1 MHVAP
6 SDGEEKAMGNDATG
20 LHRSRPKR
28 TAGVTLAVAAL
39 AGAFTIA
46 SASGSASGDGWEG
59 TAVLRDV
66 NGIKVGK
73 VKFEGDAHGTVVK
86 ATLNGV
92 TVGLD
97 GYHGLHV
104 HANDTAAL
112 CDPAAAAGPFTNV
125 GGHWSRPVEPPAP
138 PAIHGSHSGDLPSI
152 QVLADGSGSARSVT
166 GRFDPSEIAGR
177 AVILH
182 AGPDNFGNVPTRYVT
197 GTPPVAGPD
206 ATTKGTGDAGGR
218 IACGIV
224 ELD

>member
-1 MHVAP
+1 MQFAP
-6 SDGEEKAMGNDATG
+6 TYGLEKIMGNEATG
-20 LHRSRPKR
+20 SHRSRSMT

-46 SASGSASGDGWEG
+46 SASGSVSGDGWEG

-66 NGIKVGK
+66 NGTKVGK
-73 VKFEGDAHGTVVK
+73 VKFEGDDHGTAVK
-86 ATLNGV
+86 ATLNGI

-97 GYHGLHV
+97 GFHGFHL
-104 HANDTAAL
+104 HANDAGGQ
-112 CDPAAAAGPFTNV
+112 CDPAATAGPFTNV
-125 GGHWSRPVEPPAP
+125 GGHWNPTAKD
-138 PAIHGSHSGDLPSI
+138 HGSHSGDLPSI
-152 QVLADGSGSARSVT
+152 QVLLDGSGSARSVT
-166 GRFDPSEIAGR
+166 GRFDPADIAGR

-197 GTPPVAGPD
+197 GQPPVAGPD